1 VSNLFRCDLQ
11 IEDRLTANEIFL
23 NDALQIFRGAGMIPG
38 GIGVNDC
45 DGTTGADAE
54 AVGLGA
60 MNEGLGAA
68 EFEFGEAFFKEL
80 PRGHAFVISAA
91 FGLGRS
97 GAEEDVLFVA
107 VEVEGLCGG
116 LQDVV
121 HGRR

>member
-1 VSNLFRCDLQ
+1 MQ

-23 NDALQIFRGAGMIPG
+23 NDVLQIFRGTGMIPG

-54 AVGLGA
+54 VVGIGG

-91 FGLGRS
+91 FGSGRS
-97 GAEEDVLFVA
+97 GAEEDVFFVG
-107 VEVEGLCGG
+107 VEIEGLCGG
-116 LQDVV
+116 LQDVGYG
-121 HGRR
+121 GR